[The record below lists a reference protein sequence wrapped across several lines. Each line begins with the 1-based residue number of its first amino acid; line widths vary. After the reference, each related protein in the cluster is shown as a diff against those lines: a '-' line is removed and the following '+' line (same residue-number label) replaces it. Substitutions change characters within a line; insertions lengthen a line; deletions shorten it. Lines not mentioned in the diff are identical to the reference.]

1 MNVFLQGLDI
11 FLKQIDLLQ
20 IVLLVIDTAIQFILQ
35 ITICI
40 LLWTQFLL
48 TRWEE
53 EEQIYV

>member
-1 MNVFLQGLDI
+1 MNVFLQGLNI

-35 ITICI
+35 IAICI

-53 EEQIYV
+53 EEQIYI